1 MEMICFCGNEE
12 ITFPEG
18 IQYEKIQNQSE
29 QSFVTNIK
37 IPQLQSSIL
46 SDVLKPFQIDKS
58 QYPEEEYNEI
68 KTNKKQ
74 IQYYVRLYELGGL
87 IRKMGYKSIKDAK
100 NIEN

>member
-1 MEMICFCGNEE
+1 MDNNSNCIKLRV
-12 ITFPEG
+12 TSPEG

-46 SDVLKPFQIDKS
+46 SDVLKSFQIDKS

-68 KTNKKQ
+68 KGSFCEVFIITWFH
-74 IQYYVRLYELGGL
+74 
-87 IRKMGYKSIKDAK
+87 D
-100 NIEN
+100 

>member
-18 IQYEKIQNQSE
+18 IQCEKIQNQSE

-68 KTNKKQ
+68 KGSFCEVFIIT
-74 IQYYVRLYELGGL
+74 
-87 IRKMGYKSIKDAK
+87 
-100 NIEN
+100 

>member
-18 IQYEKIQNQSE
+18 IQCEKLQNRSE
-29 QSFVTNIK
+29 QNSVANIK
-37 IPQLQSSIL
+37 IPQLQSSSL

-68 KTNKKQ
+68 KGSFCEVFIIT
-74 IQYYVRLYELGGL
+74 
-87 IRKMGYKSIKDAK
+87 
-100 NIEN
+100 

>member
-12 ITFPEG
+12 IAFPEG

-68 KTNKKQ
+68 KGSFCEVFINH
-74 IQYYVRLYELGGL
+74 L
-87 IRKMGYKSIKDAK
+87 IS
-100 NIEN
+100 